1 MVHPKIRNMLLL
13 CAIAASSD
21 RYRAHSLAVSYS
33 QNPTALLETD
43 TQHITTLMKPTTTIF
58 PVNNNTKAVSSQVAT
73 ITNSVSKH
81 ANATASHGS
90 TLGADAVRASASSRE
105 WISAILDT
113 VVMALL
119 GLSSIVI
126 AVILGQKQLRAM
138 GVQLQ
143 LMIDIAQGHLR
154 ANHVEMDDLERQH
167 DSGLDGDQIEAR
179 SEISSVDPA
188 ADPSNGVATT
198 GAGAGVLPEPQ
209 LYVVDEDL
217 LTQPVRDREQA
228 SVQPRQLSRGDDSP
242 HDWVEQRQREDEGQ
256 TPENTSTASGC
267 SHLGRQDS
275 KGLDFDGP
283 KALLVDDR
291 ESHLLT
297 IAGIP
302 KHPLTLSQQ
311 LCKHGLRSLMAWLS
325 PLDPRTLS
333 STPQLTSPA
342 TTATDCV
349 GCEYFSLYYCVM
361 HRKALG
367 CTITMKPFSL
377 SVLGPIY
384 VAAYEDESQRFLL
397 QRLS

>member
-1 MVHPKIRNMLLL
+1 MIHPKIRNMLLL

-21 RYRAHSLAVSYS
+21 RHRAHSLAVSYP
-33 QNPTALLETD
+33 QDPTALLETE
-43 TQHITTLMKPTTTIF
+43 TQHITTLIKPTTTIF
-58 PVNNNTKAVSSQVAT
+58 PANNTKAVSSQVAT
-73 ITNSVSKH
+73 ITTSVSKH
-81 ANATASHGS
+81 ANATAGS
-90 TLGADAVRASASSRE
+90 TAGADAVRASTGARDWST
-105 WISAILDT
+105 ILNMVLT
-113 VVMALL
+113 ALL
-119 GLSSIVI
+119 GLASIVI
-126 AVILGQKQLRAM
+126 AVILGRKQLRAM

-143 LMIDIAQGHLR
+143 LTLDIAQGHPR
-154 ANHVEMDDLERQH
+154 ASHVEMNDLERGQH
-167 DSGLDGDQIEAR
+167 DSGLDGDRIEVR
-179 SEISSVDPA
+179 SEISSADPA
-188 ADPSNGVATT
+188 ADPSNGFATT
-198 GAGAGVLPEPQ
+198 GAGAGILPEPQ
-209 LYVVDEDL
+209 PHVVDDDL
-217 LTQPVRDREQA
+217 PTHPVIDHEQG
-228 SVQPRQLSRGDDSP
+228 SIQHRQLQLPCGDNSP
-242 HDWVEQRQREDEGQ
+242 HDGVEPREDEGQ
-256 TPENTSTASGC
+256 TPEDTSTASGFI
-267 SHLGRQDS
+267 HLGRQDS
-275 KGLDFDGP
+275 NGLDSDGS
-283 KALLVDDR
+283 KALHVDDR

-367 CTITMKPFSL
+367 CTITMKPSSL
-377 SVLGPIY
+377 SVLGPNY

>member
-1 MVHPKIRNMLLL
+1 MLLL

-167 DSGLDGDQIEAR
+167 DSGLDGDRIEVR
-179 SEISSVDPA
+179 SEISSADPA
-188 ADPSNGVATT
+188 ADPSNGFATT
-198 GAGAGVLPEPQ
+198 GAGAGILPEPQ
-209 LYVVDEDL
+209 PHVVDDDL
-217 LTQPVRDREQA
+217 PTHPVIDHEQG
-228 SVQPRQLSRGDDSP
+228 SIQHRQLQLPCGDNSP
-242 HDWVEQRQREDEGQ
+242 HDGVEPREDEGQ
-256 TPENTSTASGC
+256 TPEDTSTASGFI
-267 SHLGRQDS
+267 HLGRQDS
-275 KGLDFDGP
+275 NGLDSDGS
-283 KALLVDDR
+283 KALHVDDR

-333 STPQLTSPA
+333 STPQRTSPA

-361 HRKALG
+361 HRKSLG
-367 CTITMKPFSL
+367 CTITMKPSSL
-377 SVLGPIY
+377 SVLGPNY